1 MIMHSNNTKIFLHTA
16 CISLFVSETPS
27 VKKIYIFPLGMVLPL
42 KKIVVSK
49 NLPGIKKSFV
59 QVKKVLVYL
68 KKITR
73 GKHALEYTL
82 FAPQLCI
89 IQVYREANLSV
100 LIHL

>member
-1 MIMHSNNTKIFLHTA
+1 MHSNNTKIFLHTA

-27 VKKIYIFPLGMVLPL
+27 VKKNIYFSFGNGSPIK